1 MPHGKIFPLKR
12 AKRGRALSQRS
23 QSKFTGHIYRPIHRP
38 ISYILP
44 ARRQS
49 FFERAIERRGR
60 FVAYQTCNF
69 HDLDIALAATY
80 CTGSAFRAIEGRVVT
95 IESDNMQMENCQAF
109 VR

>member
-1 MPHGKIFPLKR
+1 MPHGKTFPLKQ
-12 AKRGRALSQRS
+12 AKRR
-23 QSKFTGHIYRPIHRP
+23 TGAQPKITIQVYSHIYRLIHRP